1 MHQNPIS
8 RHTSGL
14 VLTLIS
20 ALTMLAGCEQP
31 EPPVIVD
38 SRPVKTVIAGSG
50 SGIDQRTFP
59 AVVDA
64 IRKADISFRVSGK
77 LDSIL
82 VKEGDRVKKGQLL
95 ATLDDTD
102 FRIALDDRKA
112 SFETARAN
120 YERARELV
128 DKGAI
133 SRVDHDNIR
142 ARFFTAEAALK
153 EAEQNLEYTRLLASF
168 DGVIAKRYV
177 ENYEEVVLSKTIF
190 SLEDVSSLKLI
201 IDVPENLMIMI
212 NSHPERDKRKLVAEF
227 DRIPGKRFDLEFLEA
242 ATKADPGSKTFKVT
256 LTMPGTPEYNI
267 LPGMTATVIADVF
280 PDESSTDE
288 FVTLPVSA
296 VVADSSKQ
304 PVVWVV
310 NENSMTVHS
319 KPVSTG
325 LITGGSIQVSGLNG
339 GERVVTAGAAFLR
352 EGMKVTLLQ
361 TGEQP

>member
-1 MHQNPIS
+1 MRQNPIS

-14 VLTLIS
+14 VLALVS
-20 ALTMLAGCEQP
+20 ALSMLAGCEQP

-38 SRPVKTVIAGSG
+38 SRPVKTVVTGSG
-50 SGIDQRTFP
+50 SGLDQRTFP

-102 FRIALDDRKA
+102 FKIALDDRKA

-128 DKGAI
+128 EKGAI

-142 ARFFTAEAALK
+142 AKFFSAQAALK

-177 ENYEEVVLSKTIF
+177 ENYEEILKSKTIF
-190 SLEDVSSLKLI
+190 ALEDVSSLKLI

-212 NSHPERDKRKLVAEF
+212 NAQPEREKRKLVAEF
-227 DRIPGKRFDLEFLEA
+227 DRIPGTRFDLSLLEA
-242 ATKADPGSKTFKVT
+242 ATKADPASKTFKVT
-256 LTMPGTPEYNI
+256 LTMPRAEGYNI
-267 LPGMTATVIADVF
+267 LPGMTATVIADMF
-280 PDESSTDE
+280 PDESATGE

-310 NENSMTVHS
+310 DEDNMTVHA
-319 KPVSTG
+319 KPVTTG
-325 LITGGSIQVSGLNG
+325 LITGDSIQVSGLNG

>member
-1 MHQNPIS
+1 MYQNPTS
-8 RHTSGL
+8 RHIYGR
-14 VLTLIS
+14 VLTLIL
-20 ALTMLAGCEQP
+20 ALTFLAGCEQP
-31 EPPVIVD
+31 EPPVTVG
-38 SRPVKTVIAGSG
+38 SRPVKSVVAGNSSG
-50 SGIDQRTFP
+50 LDQRTFP

-102 FRIALDDRKA
+102 FKIALDDRKA
-112 SFETARAN
+112 SFETAKAN
-120 YERARELV
+120 YERAKELV
-128 DKGAI
+128 EKGAI

-142 ARFFTAEAALK
+142 AKFFTAEAALK

-177 ENYEEVVLSKTIF
+177 ENFEEILKSKTIF

-212 NSHPERDKRKLVAEF
+212 NQHPERDKRKVVAEF

-242 ATKADPGSKTFKVT
+242 ATKADPSSKTFKVT
-256 LTMPGTPEYNI
+256 LTMPRAEGFNI
-267 LPGMTATVIADVF
+267 LPGMTATVIADIF
-280 PDESSTDE
+280 PDETSVGE

-296 VVADSSKQ
+296 VVADSNKQ

-310 NENSMTVHS
+310 DENDMTVHA
-319 KPVSTG
+319 KPVGTG
-325 LITGGSIQVSGLNG
+325 LIAGDSIQVSGLNG

-352 EGMKVTLLQ
+352 EGMKVTLLK

>member
-1 MHQNPIS
+1 MNQNQSFRYIFA
-8 RHTSGL
+8 RALLLLG
-14 VLTLIS
+14 

-31 EPPVIVD
+31 EPPVTVD
-38 SRPVKTVIAGSG
+38 SRPVKTIVTGSN
-50 SGIDQRTFP
+50 SGLDQRTFP

-77 LDSIL
+77 LDSIM
-82 VKEGDRVKKGQLL
+82 VKEGDRVEKGQLL
-95 ATLDDTD
+95 ATLDATD
-102 FRIALDDRKA
+102 FKIALDDRKA

-120 YERARELV
+120 YERAKELV

-142 ARFFTAEAALK
+142 ARFFSAQAALK

-177 ENYEEVVLSKTIF
+177 ENYEEILKSKTIF
-190 SLEDVSSLKLI
+190 ALEDVSSLKLI
-201 IDVPENLMIMI
+201 IDVPENLMIMV
-212 NSHPERDKRKLVAEF
+212 NAHPERDKRKVVAEF
-227 DRIPGKRFDLEFLEA
+227 DRIPGTRFDLNLLEA

-256 LTMPGTPEYNI
+256 LTMPRAEGYNI
-267 LPGMTATVIADVF
+267 LPGMTATVIADMF
-280 PDESSTDE
+280 PEESSTDE
-288 FVTLPVSA
+288 SVTLPVSA

-310 NENSMTVHS
+310 DEDSMTVHARA
-319 KPVSTG
+319 VTTG
-325 LITGGSIQVSGLNG
+325 LIAGDSIQVTGLNTA
-339 GERVVTAGAAFLR
+339 ERVVTAGAAFLR

>member
-1 MHQNPIS
+1 MYQNPPHGHIYG
-8 RHTSGL
+8 R
-14 VLTLIS
+14 VLALIL
-20 ALTMLAGCEQP
+20 AATPLAGCEQP

-38 SRPVKTVIAGSG
+38 SRPVKSVVAGIGSG
-50 SGIDQRTFP
+50 LDQRTFP

-82 VKEGDRVKKGQLL
+82 VKEGDRVKEDQLL
-95 ATLDDTD
+95 ATLDATD
-102 FRIALDDRKA
+102 FKIALDDRKA

-120 YERARELV
+120 YDRAKELV
-128 DKGAI
+128 EKGAI

-142 ARFFTAEAALK
+142 AKFFTAEAALK

-177 ENYEEVVLSKTIF
+177 ENFEEILKSKTIF

-201 IDVPENLMIMI
+201 IDVPENLMIMV
-212 NSHPERDKRKLVAEF
+212 NSHPERDTRKIVAEF
-227 DRIPGKRFDLEFLEA
+227 DRIPGTRFDLTFLEA
-242 ATKADPGSKTFKVT
+242 ATKADPSSKTFKVT
-256 LTMPGTPEYNI
+256 LTMPRAEGYNI
-267 LPGMTATVIADVF
+267 LPGMTATVIADMF
-280 PDESSTDE
+280 PDESATDE

-304 PVVWVV
+304 PVVWIVD
-310 NENSMTVHS
+310 EDDMTVHS
-319 KPVSTG
+319 KPVTTG
-325 LITGGSIQVSGLNG
+325 LITGDSIQVSGLNG
-339 GERVVTAGAAFLR
+339 GARVVTAGAAYLR